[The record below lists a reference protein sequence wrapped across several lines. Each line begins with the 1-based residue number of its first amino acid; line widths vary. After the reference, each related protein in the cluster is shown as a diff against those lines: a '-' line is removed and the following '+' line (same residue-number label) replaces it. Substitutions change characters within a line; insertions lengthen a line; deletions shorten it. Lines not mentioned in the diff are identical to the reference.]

1 MRSVTAAER
10 DDRGSATVFFAI
22 TAAGFLVMAGL
33 ILDGGARIRGI
44 EHADTLAAEAAR
56 TAGQAIDLPA
66 LMSGTTNRASSSTTS
81 GTVTIDQTRARN
93 AAMAYLTANAATGT
107 VTVDP
112 ATHTIRVTATVHQP
126 TVFLGLIGITD
137 LTAEGQAT
145 ATLLRTPGTAP

>member
-1 MRSVTAAER
+1 MRSVTAAVER

-66 LMSGTTNRASSSTTS
+66 LMSGTTSGSGAS
-81 GTVTIDQTRARN
+81 TVAIDQARARN
-93 AAMAYLTANAATGT
+93 AALAYLTANGATGT

-112 ATHTIRVTATVHQP
+112 ATHTIRVTATVQQP

-137 LTAEGQAT
+137 LTAQGQAT
-145 ATLLRTPGTAP
+145 ATLVHTPGTAP